1 MLRCGIAEVLRVGT
15 QVVCP
20 VRLASMPRPVVQWGN
35 DLSLENCTRW
45 INPPPSECLGRTAPK
60 RRSVR
65 TQLFYGTRFGS
76 NLRRKAANPSK
87 PKPRRET
94 VELESGLRT
103 AVGKLEIWTEPAIR
117 NAENVA
123 SWKHESDFVPT
134 PVVRNTRSTVSTSC
148 VPMLVQIV
156 TH

>member
-1 MLRCGIAEVLRVGT
+1 MRSDIWQCSGACTSRFALLCQYQDVTIDLWSIGGT
-15 QVVCP
+15 IQLEDDDS
-20 VRLASMPRPVVQWGN
+20 RN
-35 DLSLENCTRW
+35 D
-45 INPPPSECLGRTAPK
+45 PPPSEWLGRTPPK

-94 VELESGLRT
+94 VELESGLHT

-134 PVVRNTRSTVSTSC
+134 PVVRNTRSTVCTSC